1 MLESLKPFKIL
12 RTFYL
17 FFLLFESLKLFSNLR
32 LVIPNHLCKILTA
45 DAPLPLLTW
54 IKADGGGR
62 GFPLRPRLLKCNG
75 NLLASSSNQ
84 VAVLSALTSGVPRL
98 LLSYLKK
105 NVLDSD
111 HNALLDSG
119 PHKDPQ
125 CVVAMEEGG
134 SSLKSINMVID
145 RKGRADP

>member
-1 MLESLKPFKIL
+1 M
-12 RTFYL
+12 
-17 FFLLFESLKLFSNLR
+17 
-32 LVIPNHLCKILTA
+32 
-45 DAPLPLLTW
+45 
-54 IKADGGGR
+54 
-62 GFPLRPRLLKCNG
+62 
-75 NLLASSSNQ
+75 ASSSNQ

-125 CVVAMEEGG
+125 FVVAMEEKTSASFIGDTSG
-134 SSLKSINMVID
+134 CLGPTWELQDGVPLLY
-145 RKGRADP
+145 R

>member
-1 MLESLKPFKIL
+1 M
-12 RTFYL
+12 
-17 FFLLFESLKLFSNLR
+17 
-32 LVIPNHLCKILTA
+32 TA

>member
-1 MLESLKPFKIL
+1 M
-12 RTFYL
+12 
-17 FFLLFESLKLFSNLR
+17 
-32 LVIPNHLCKILTA
+32 TA

-111 HNALLDSG
+111 HFGFWTAQG
-119 PHKDPQ
+119 PTVCGGNGGRWIEPKKHKY
-125 CVVAMEEGG
+125 GY
-134 SSLKSINMVID
+134 
-145 RKGRADP
+145 